1 METVSLSIILLRS
14 NKETAQSTNQ
24 TYLNIN
30 PEFQRDYEAWN
41 DKLKTRLIESM
52 LLGRAMNPIWVIH
65 NEEDDS
71 QEVLDGMHRLTTGL
85 NYVNNDFALGSD
97 FTTLSTDLYENKRFQ
112 DLSSDD
118 KSKIRSYNFSINKL
132 DSSYK
137 SDPEKLQDMYEIL
150 NRSSRTLN
158 DYEFHKPLLKPFY
171 DLIGQHTKQFFNSA
185 LFDHENSLRGRL
197 DTELIKLLAMCD
209 YCPTDSFSSIN
220 DMYMKWQ
227 ERVIGSTTVAIE
239 AAMVKHSDRL
249 HDALTLAKKVMD
261 KYTQDGLFDNTE
273 KRRNAITIM
282 TVISRTVAI
291 VKSVALFN
299 RHADVLF
306 RVLKD
311 NVVTIDLTGDLLI
324 NLDCTS
330 RGAKFQKRL
339 IACVDKLI
347 RETIGGELEEPRV
360 FSKKMIEDKLAEQKR
375 KCPLCTTIITMAQKY
390 EGDHILA
397 WVNGGRTV
405 KENLQ
410 VVHHACHKRKTT

>member
-1 METVSLSIILLRS
+1 
-14 NKETAQSTNQ
+14 
-24 TYLNIN
+24 
-30 PEFQRDYEAWN
+30 
-41 DKLKTRLIESM
+41 
-52 LLGRAMNPIWVIH
+52 
-65 NEEDDS
+65 
-71 QEVLDGMHRLTTGL
+71 
-85 NYVNNDFALGSD
+85 
-97 FTTLSTDLYENKRFQ
+97 
-112 DLSSDD
+112 
-118 KSKIRSYNFSINKL
+118 
-132 DSSYK
+132 
-137 SDPEKLQDMYEIL
+137 
-150 NRSSRTLN
+150 
-158 DYEFHKPLLKPFY
+158 
-171 DLIGQHTKQFFNSA
+171 
-185 LFDHENSLRGRL
+185 
-197 DTELIKLLAMCD
+197 
-209 YCPTDSFSSIN
+209 
-220 DMYMKWQ
+220 
-227 ERVIGSTTVAIE
+227 
-239 AAMVKHSDRL
+239 
-249 HDALTLAKKVMD
+249 
-261 KYTQDGLFDNTE
+261 
-273 KRRNAITIM
+273 M

-375 KCPLCTTIITMAQKY
+375 KCPLCTSIITMAQKY